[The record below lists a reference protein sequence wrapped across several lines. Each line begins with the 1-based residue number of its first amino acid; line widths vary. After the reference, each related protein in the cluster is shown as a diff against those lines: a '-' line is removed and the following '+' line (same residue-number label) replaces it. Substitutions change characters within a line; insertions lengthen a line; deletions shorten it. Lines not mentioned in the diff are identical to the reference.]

1 MALDSVKMEIDRS
14 AEEAVK
20 AVKAET
26 DAEIARINADA
37 DAKIASI
44 REREN
49 KRLEESIAR
58 LSRQEVSSTELESK
72 KIVLVEKK
80 EILEEAFAATL
91 ADLESAPKEKK
102 LAQYKKMVEAVKQAI
117 ERPKAY
123 MSPADSFKA
132 ADLGVSEIV
141 KDERITGGL
150 ILESEDGSV
159 QVDMQYKT
167 ILKTVWDREMKSLSD
182 TLFG

>member
-26 DAEIARINADA
+26 DAEIAHINADA

-58 LSRQEVSSTELESK
+58 LSRQEISSTELESK

-80 EILEEAFAATL
+80 EILEEAFAANL
-91 ADLESAPKEKK
+91 ADLEVCVKK
-102 LAQYKKMVEAVKQAI
+102 RGNWRSTKDGRGCEAG
-117 ERPKAY
+117 
-123 MSPADSFKA
+123 DS
-132 ADLGVSEIV
+132 
-141 KDERITGGL
+141 
-150 ILESEDGSV
+150 
-159 QVDMQYKT
+159 
-167 ILKTVWDREMKSLSD
+167 
-182 TLFG
+182 